1 MKFKHTYSPLFLAF
15 FLIWTACS
23 KTGGP
28 DEQNDNSNKDFT
40 IAVLNEGNYT
50 WSNASLTM
58 IHEDSGIVRQNYFES
73 VNNAPLGDVAQSF
86 TRCNESIFIVVNNS
100 GKIEEVDA
108 KTWERKRTLGGLT
121 SPRYILPINDQKAY
135 VSDLYANAIHI
146 VDLQTFEKTGEI
158 PMNGWTE
165 QMVLYR
171 QLVWVVEVENKT
183 VKAINTLTDQVVET
197 LFLDATPRSMSM
209 SSNYFEVLAS
219 NEGESLTYFYSFD
232 GEGKNIDLKPALLD
246 GNCSMLR
253 YGYGCI
259 EASQHY
265 YICDNSKVYRSRTF
279 NAGSQELILDLSG
292 RNIYGFEIIDD
303 YLYFCDAKDYA
314 RNGVLLKY
322 TLSDNPVF
330 VDSFTTGRIPQAI
343 LGL

>member
-1 MKFKHTYSPLFLAF
+1 
-15 FLIWTACS
+15 
-23 KTGGP
+23 
-28 DEQNDNSNKDFT
+28 
-40 IAVLNEGNYT
+40 
-50 WSNASLTM
+50 M

-86 TRCNESIFIVVNNS
+86 TLWNESIFIVVNNS

-165 QMVLYR
+165 QMVFGY
-171 QLVWVVEVENKT
+171 QTAWVMEVDNKML
-183 VKAINTLTDQVVET
+183 KAINTINDQVIDSIS
-197 LFLDATPRSMSM
+197 LDATPRSLMM
-209 SSNYFEVLAS
+209 ASNYLQVLAS
-219 NEGESLTYFYSFD
+219 NEDESFTYFYEID
-232 GEGKNIDLKPALLD
+232 GQSRDMPRAPAPLD
-246 GNCSMLR
+246 GTCSYLR
-253 YGYGCI
+253 EGGLDY
-259 EASQHY
+259 Y
-265 YICDNSKVYRSRTF
+265 YIRDNSKVYKGQSF
-279 NAGSQELILDLSG
+279 NFGNQELVLDLSG

-303 YLYFCDAKDYA
+303 HLYFCDAKDYA